1 MGQSCARMCILDRS
15 SDSLRLF
22 GIHQRRSDHYQY
34 RQIHQWIHRQ
44 SASFVSQIPE
54 NVNDDIDFPFLTDRE
69 IGDWLIQTKFMIIL
83 RGPPGSGKSCI
94 AELIKSRYPTA
105 HVCSADNYR
114 YQTVNGVKRYR
125 FDGDRYEQAHQSCE
139 SEARKYASRG
149 ASPLVIDNTN
159 MRYYECRTYTEI
171 ARAFS
176 YLVIL
181 VTPRTPWRFDAGVLA
196 ERNVH
201 SVPIEVI
208 QTMINQFEPIIYPLY
223 YGWCW
228 ATAASCNNHVTE
240 WRKRRNRTHP
250 VLESEKMVKNSYATF
265 MSILGVPY
273 ARKRIALACGFDPG
287 LRLYNLPK
295 SLYQQPPSPHL
306 VSPKCLDFNH
316 DPLRQLQNHL
326 FPFPCASPDVDS
338 SKLAGHWS
346 SAVNPPFGSPPKT
359 GRGVTPT
366 WPHCTTKF
374 SQFGRAPGA
383 QEYANRSAV
392 CQSLL
397 GAIHSLSVLGL
408 FITAR
413 TVGLRLH
420 LEGDD
425 QLALW
430 DGEDNESVDGCVP
443 PKPRPVGC
451 RAHVTLAL
459 AAGVSAVETG
469 IDALRIVD
477 AELSGRPDTTQISM
491 PGGDLLREIP
501 VTSPS
506 GPEHFDHN
514 YLLIGTK
521 TGQILF
527 YEITPSV
534 PRHPKAFIGLTAW
547 PATTPSRPTEFTPLV
562 EAESVDSVPSPLPS
576 FNVRICATHNLCK
589 KRVLQLQA
597 VPEHGF
603 FLALTEFQLAA
614 YQLSDRQ
621 LIAVVPN
628 SKGATHFAVMYQ
640 QPAASAKKQ
649 VSANTSLDKL
659 KRRSNH
665 TEEVALPSADD
676 TSTLALN
683 LCICVKR
690 KLGFFRWSPLKKAF
704 VSPSEANDPRIAFW
718 PSEYTLPESARML
731 QFCGLETIIV
741 ALRSDYLRINLS
753 TREVSLA
760 DWAFVTWSNV
770 LQTKSLLHCQVVL
783 VSALVLLQH
792 NLNAPLFQSQVI
804 VTPAKMSITLTAP
817 LPYCLDAV
825 TFDEEPQHLP
835 DDATATPETKWVLG
849 ASAPVALASDEQLF
863 TLLPGNADATATL
876 AFDWSGIAQC
886 LQPFPPYLLAGLS
899 KQLEVRCLDP
909 CDLVQTFAIP
919 RVRLMCANDSGWLYA
934 VAASS
939 IFHPDDSQ
947 PDLSVKPVES
957 PSAGHGSDV
966 WLLLAANRPQLV
978 QNLALKKARLANFG
992 LTMSCLE
999 ILHSTNSLVV
1009 LFTLK
1014 DFEMALKVACF
1025 TRLSGQSPV
1034 STSQLG
1040 ALLAFHLFDEKRD
1053 FEGAFQLFY
1062 KLRTDPTIVIGLCP
1076 DLLREEDQAR
1086 AQYPSAPRPLE
1097 DAEKKAL
1104 LEPLIAFLVRWRNH
1118 LRSKCPRGDSLAN
1131 FLAQSVACGVIVGRG
1146 PVEKQRSALLQVVD
1160 TSLVKCYLLTNVARV
1175 GPLLRRENY
1184 CHLEEVE
1191 KILTAH
1197 NCYEVCL
1204 VVGLK
1209 SVDFHTLPSSLSALQ
1224 DLVTMYRAR
1233 GMHRSAL
1240 RCLTVMALGN
1250 DASQDTFAVSS
1261 DNRANHQPIVNYLKH
1276 LSDAPFDLV
1285 AEFGEWILRQH
1296 PRAWMSIFTAWE
1308 RGLRHS
1314 ASESS
1319 ENFLLDACLTS

>member
-1 MGQSCARMCILDRS
+1 MHEAFYPI
-15 SDSLRLF
+15 RL
-22 GIHQRRSDHYQY
+22 IR
-34 RQIHQWIHRQ
+34 
-44 SASFVSQIPE
+44 
-54 NVNDDIDFPFLTDRE
+54 
-69 IGDWLIQTKFMIIL
+69 
-83 RGPPGSGKSCI
+83 
-94 AELIKSRYPTA
+94 
-105 HVCSADNYR
+105 
-114 YQTVNGVKRYR
+114 
-125 FDGDRYEQAHQSCE
+125 
-139 SEARKYASRG
+139 
-149 ASPLVIDNTN
+149 
-159 MRYYECRTYTEI
+159 
-171 ARAFS
+171 
-176 YLVIL
+176 
-181 VTPRTPWRFDAGVLA
+181 
-196 ERNVH
+196 
-201 SVPIEVI
+201 
-208 QTMINQFEPIIYPLY
+208 
-223 YGWCW
+223 
-228 ATAASCNNHVTE
+228 NNHYE
-240 WRKRRNRTHP
+240 F
-250 VLESEKMVKNSYATF
+250 ES
-265 MSILGVPY
+265 
-273 ARKRIALACGFDPG
+273 
-287 LRLYNLPK
+287 
-295 SLYQQPPSPHL
+295 
-306 VSPKCLDFNH
+306 
-316 DPLRQLQNHL
+316 
-326 FPFPCASPDVDS
+326 
-338 SKLAGHWS
+338 
-346 SAVNPPFGSPPKT
+346 
-359 GRGVTPT
+359 
-366 WPHCTTKF
+366 
-374 SQFGRAPGA
+374 
-383 QEYANRSAV
+383 
-392 CQSLL
+392 
-397 GAIHSLSVLGL
+397 
-408 FITAR
+408 
-413 TVGLRLH
+413 
-420 LEGDD
+420 
-425 QLALW
+425 
-430 DGEDNESVDGCVP
+430 
-443 PKPRPVGC
+443 
-451 RAHVTLAL
+451 
-459 AAGVSAVETG
+459 
-469 IDALRIVD
+469 
-477 AELSGRPDTTQISM
+477 ISC
-491 PGGDLLREIP
+491 
-501 VTSPS
+501 
-506 GPEHFDHN
+506 FQN

-753 TREVSLA
+753 TRE
-760 DWAFVTWSNV
+760 
-770 LQTKSLLHCQVVL
+770 
-783 VSALVLLQH
+783 
-792 NLNAPLFQSQVI
+792 SQVI

-978 QNLALKKARLANFG
+978 QNLALK
-992 LTMSCLE
+992 
-999 ILHSTNSLVV
+999 
-1009 LFTLK
+1009 K

-1197 NCYEVCL
+1197 NCYE
-1204 VVGLK
+1204 
-1209 SVDFHTLPSSLSALQ
+1209 

-1314 ASESS
+1314 ASESKTIAYHDKAVRYLERVAPHLIIPFLERLIFTPFDCEQEDEEEEEGFEVLNGTAMFDNEGS
-1319 ENFLLDACLTS
+1319 EPDDFVAINGSPPPSSPSVRSLQAVTSTPKVLHGESSHAPAAHLVASNHGSTSSLSTATGSTHWQSSCLWPFPKHHHHLHRPRRCDVEQEGDSGNDGIPRICQPPPGAPPPVELHNRYARALM

>member
-273 ARKRIALACGFDPG
+273 ARKRIALACGFDP
-287 LRLYNLPK
+287 
-295 SLYQQPPSPHL
+295 
-306 VSPKCLDFNH
+306 
-316 DPLRQLQNHL
+316 
-326 FPFPCASPDVDS
+326 DVDS

-506 GPEHFDHN
+506 GPEHFDHV
-514 YLLIGTK
+514 
-521 TGQILF
+521 F
-527 YEITPSV
+527 YCQFKN
-534 PRHPKAFIGLTAW
+534 PRT
-547 PATTPSRPTEFTPLV
+547 
-562 EAESVDSVPSPLPS
+562 
-576 FNVRICATHNLCK
+576 
-589 KRVLQLQA
+589 
-597 VPEHGF
+597 
-603 FLALTEFQLAA
+603 
-614 YQLSDRQ
+614 
-621 LIAVVPN
+621 
-628 SKGATHFAVMYQ
+628 
-640 QPAASAKKQ
+640 
-649 VSANTSLDKL
+649 
-659 KRRSNH
+659 
-665 TEEVALPSADD
+665 
-676 TSTLALN
+676 
-683 LCICVKR
+683 
-690 KLGFFRWSPLKKAF
+690 
-704 VSPSEANDPRIAFW
+704 
-718 PSEYTLPESARML
+718 
-731 QFCGLETIIV
+731 
-741 ALRSDYLRINLS
+741 
-753 TREVSLA
+753 
-760 DWAFVTWSNV
+760 
-770 LQTKSLLHCQVVL
+770 
-783 VSALVLLQH
+783 
-792 NLNAPLFQSQVI
+792 
-804 VTPAKMSITLTAP
+804 
-817 LPYCLDAV
+817 
-825 TFDEEPQHLP
+825 
-835 DDATATPETKWVLG
+835 
-849 ASAPVALASDEQLF
+849 
-863 TLLPGNADATATL
+863 
-876 AFDWSGIAQC
+876 
-886 LQPFPPYLLAGLS
+886 
-899 KQLEVRCLDP
+899 
-909 CDLVQTFAIP
+909 
-919 RVRLMCANDSGWLYA
+919 
-934 VAASS
+934 
-939 IFHPDDSQ
+939 
-947 PDLSVKPVES
+947 
-957 PSAGHGSDV
+957 
-966 WLLLAANRPQLV
+966 
-978 QNLALKKARLANFG
+978 ARLFF
-992 LTMSCLE
+992 S
-999 ILHSTNSLVV
+999 
-1009 LFTLK
+1009 
-1014 DFEMALKVACF
+1014 
-1025 TRLSGQSPV
+1025 
-1034 STSQLG
+1034 
-1040 ALLAFHLFDEKRD
+1040 AF
-1053 FEGAFQLFY
+1053 Y
-1062 KLRTDPTIVIGLCP
+1062 
-1076 DLLREEDQAR
+1076 
-1086 AQYPSAPRPLE
+1086 
-1097 DAEKKAL
+1097 
-1104 LEPLIAFLVRWRNH
+1104 
-1118 LRSKCPRGDSLAN
+1118 
-1131 FLAQSVACGVIVGRG
+1131 
-1146 PVEKQRSALLQVVD
+1146 
-1160 TSLVKCYLLTNVARV
+1160 
-1175 GPLLRRENY
+1175 
-1184 CHLEEVE
+1184 
-1191 KILTAH
+1191 
-1197 NCYEVCL
+1197 
-1204 VVGLK
+1204 
-1209 SVDFHTLPSSLSALQ
+1209 
-1224 DLVTMYRAR
+1224 
-1233 GMHRSAL
+1233 
-1240 RCLTVMALGN
+1240 
-1250 DASQDTFAVSS
+1250 
-1261 DNRANHQPIVNYLKH
+1261 
-1276 LSDAPFDLV
+1276 
-1285 AEFGEWILRQH
+1285 
-1296 PRAWMSIFTAWE
+1296 
-1308 RGLRHS
+1308 
-1314 ASESS
+1314 
-1319 ENFLLDACLTS
+1319 